1 MANSY
6 TQIYLQLVFAVKR
19 RESLIH
25 KSWREE
31 LYKYI
36 SGIATA
42 KKHKVYAIGG
52 VEDHIHILIS
62 CKPHLSVS
70 EVVRDIKANSS
81 RWINERRL
89 TSKRFEWQNGFG
101 AFSYSQSA
109 LGNVI
114 RYIQNQEEHHEN
126 KKFTREYI
134 ELLNQYQI
142 EYHEKYL
149 FENPN

>member
-42 KKHKVYAIGG
+42 KKHKVCAIGG

-89 TSKRFEWQNGFG
+89 TPKRFEWQNGFG

-109 LGNVI
+109 LGHVI

-149 FENPN
+149 FENPH

>member
-36 SGIATA
+36 SGIANA

-81 RWINERRL
+81 KWINERKL
-89 TSKRFEWQNGFG
+89 TPKRFEWQNGFG